1 MLSRFSRVRFFAA
14 LWTVARQAPL
24 SMGYSRQEYWSGL
37 QCPPP
42 RDLPDPGIEPASPVA
57 PALKADS
64 LPLSHWGSPI
74 GPETDLNQLLPLYT
88 HMLEL
93 GSFQR
98 HLQGAYLWGF
108 PVQSAWGSLHTARLQ
123 HSGAGPRGLF
133 THTHQ
138 GLEDVLSLWFM
149 KKALL
154 PIILSDPPSS
164 PLPNFTEAGNQG
176 AYNLAKSAFFLL
188 LLPRNGGILH
198 PKWKCSEHSLPGS
211 PSKCSISD

>member
-1 MLSRFSRVRFFAA
+1 
-14 LWTVARQAPL
+14 
-24 SMGYSRQEYWSGL
+24 MGYSRQEYRSGF
-37 QCPPP
+37 QCLPL

-74 GPETDLNQLLPLYT
+74 GAETDLNQLLPLYT

-108 PVQSAWGSLHTARLQ
+108 PVQSAWGSLHTSRLQ
-123 HSGAGPRGLF
+123 HSRAGPRGLF
-133 THTHQ
+133 TRTHQ
-138 GLEDVLSLWFM
+138 GLEDVLSLWLM

-154 PIILSDPPSS
+154 PTILSDPPSS
-164 PLPNFTEAGNQG
+164 PLPNFTGAGNQET
-176 AYNLAKSAFFLL
+176 YNLAKSAFFVCFVTQEWRY
-188 LLPRNGGILH
+188 PS
-198 PKWKCSEHSLPGS
+198 PKMEML
-211 PSKCSISD
+211 